1 MKRWKRAH
9 ALGLRPPSEVLTVL
23 LHAEEKKDKKAE
35 WAYIDELLSTRIG
48 AGSD

>member
-9 ALGLRPPSEVLTVL
+9 ALGLRPPPEVLTVL
-23 LHAEEKKDKKAE
+23 LKAKETDDKKAE
-35 WAYIDELLSTRIG
+35 WAYIGGLLTTRIG